1 MTELNDLKTG
11 SRVRGLVAAADATI
25 IAVEPHWDG
34 IVNVVYRG
42 SDGQTSDRLL
52 TTEQAAGASIASGRR
67 WTFDAD
73 GVSVMLTDT
82 PNAPVVFN
90 TFVPVRWCSG
100 S

>member
-11 SRVRGLVAAADATI
+11 SRVRGLVAAADVTI

-42 SDGQTSDRLL
+42 DDGQTSDRLL
-52 TTEQAAGASIASGRR
+52 TTEQAAGASIATGRR

-73 GVSVMLTDT
+73 GVSVKLTET

-90 TFVPVRWCSG
+90 TFVPGRWCSG